1 MGRLDR
7 FKPVRVVVA
16 VALIVGLG
24 AFLWTKA
31 VAPNLFP
38 KNFGVV
44 DEGKVYRSGELTPAA
59 FKLLRERHGIKTII
73 DLGTHEPGTA
83 DENREKRTAELL
95 GISRHVFNL
104 EGDSTGNPN
113 EYVEALRLMTDP
125 ANQPV
130 LVHCGAGSER
140 TGMAVVLYRHITQ
153 DTPIDEAYKECSEF
167 HHDPKRNPHLPE
179 MLHEWGDKITEA
191 YKSGT
196 AIAWPR

>member
-1 MGRLDR
+1 MERPDR
-7 FKPVRVVVA
+7 FKSARLVA
-16 VALIVGLG
+16 AAALIVGLG

-83 DENREKRTAELL
+83 DENREKRTAQLL
-95 GISRHVFNL
+95 GITRHVFNL

-153 DTPIDEAYKECSEF
+153 GTPIDEAYQECKDFS
-167 HHDPKRNPHLPE
+167 HNPKRNPRLPQ

-191 YKSGT
+191 YKSGA
-196 AIAWPR
+196 AIAWPK